1 MENLNSITAITK
13 ESALRLI
20 LTSKDIISTMLV
32 NKNIITITTAA
43 TIARIIA
50 DSIVKIINKTIFI
63 DNTTF
68 LIIIRNQAIQY
79 FMKVFMCLDSIKF
92 ITSEEIIR
100 FHYLAVIAYLDI
112 ITVTVNYLKVL

>member
-79 FMKVFMCLDSIKF
+79 FMKAFMRLDSIKF

-112 ITVTVNYLKVL
+112 IKVTVNYLKVL